1 MESHFWTNPGYPDQ
15 RPLVEDQ
22 STVCCCPVWQQQQHA
37 RLVAKRPIRILC
49 RLLRRHRMD
58 IQLRPI
64 SVHILNKETRLS
76 AGRNWNIECEA
87 TGSNPPAIISWWKSG
102 KELIG
107 EQNEYDTL
115 GILHFVPTMEDDGK
129 YLTCRA
135 NNPAVPDSTLE
146 DKWLLNVLIK
156 KLGFYITLDAPV
168 VTLKILGAPISGEYA
183 EGQEAVLQCGVK
195 ANPSVWKITW
205 LHNSKEIQSNDK
217 SIVMEGN
224 DLILSNISSASS
236 GQYRCTAH
244 NSEGQTQS
252 KSVAIIV
259 RYSPI
264 CKSTSVHKI
273 AAPENIPVSLK
284 CSVEAHPKSNI
295 TFRWTFADMGEVPG
309 RFINS
314 SGSTS
319 ILTYKPVAD
328 LGYGQF
334 ACKAHNEAGETKRP
348 CVYQVIP
355 PGPPGPPLNCTLE
368 ADGEV
373 VQCKAGFDGGLEQ
386 RFLAQVVLALDSFTT
401 LVNSSANLEPVF
413 RIPGLMTNSFAAD
426 NEAMEVQVI
435 VLAENDLGRSSPV
448 TLKNLIYSEKPIR
461 KGGFA
466 SFTSIPIDPLLFAL
480 LITGSVVI
488 ILCCGICYLLRRRC
502 CRVSPDKPTANGK
515 RQKSRIQDNSDSSV
529 YDEGIDDPDPDL
541 IPNKEG

>member
-1 MESHFWTNPGYPDQ
+1 MAS
-15 RPLVEDQ
+15 
-22 STVCCCPVWQQQQHA
+22 
-37 RLVAKRPIRILC
+37 
-49 RLLRRHRMD
+49 
-58 IQLRPI
+58 
-64 SVHILNKETRLS
+64 
-76 AGRNWNIECEA
+76 
-87 TGSNPPAIISWWKSG
+87 
-102 KELIG
+102 
-107 EQNEYDTL
+107 
-115 GILHFVPTMEDDGK
+115 
-129 YLTCRA
+129 
-135 NNPAVPDSTLE
+135 
-146 DKWLLNVLIK
+146 NVL
-156 KLGFYITLDAPV
+156 YAPV

-236 GQYRCTAH
+236 GQYDALLTILRD
-244 NSEGQTQS
+244 
-252 KSVAIIV
+252 K
-259 RYSPI
+259 
-264 CKSTSVHKI
+264 HK
-273 AAPENIPVSLK
+273 A
-284 CSVEAHPKSNI
+284 
-295 TFRWTFADMGEVPG
+295 R
-309 RFINS
+309 
-314 SGSTS
+314 STS

-334 ACKAHNEAGETKRP
+334 ACKAHNEAGETRNKKAL
-348 CVYQVIP
+348 CVSS
-355 PGPPGPPLNCTLE
+355 PPGPPLNCTLE
-368 ADGEV
+368 ADGEI

-448 TLKNLIYSEKPIR
+448 TLKNLIYSERPIR